1 MSAGTGDTPLS
12 NKLKVREFDLVN
24 YLETPA
30 DVAAYL
36 AVVADEDGDDPAQLS
51 AALSQVLRSRGGN
64 KLELNAFVEM
74 LHAVGL
80 RISIGL
86 VRAVLPSKG

>member
-12 NKLKVREFDLVN
+12 NKLKVREFDLVD

-36 AVVADEDGDDPAQLS
+36 AVVADEDGGDPGQLT
-51 AALSQVLRSRGGN
+51 AALGDVLRSRGGN
-64 KLELNAFVEM
+64 KLDLKAFVDI

-80 RISIGL
+80 RMRIEP
-86 VRAVLPSKG
+86 V

>member
-1 MSAGTGDTPLS
+1 MSAGAGDTPSS

-36 AVVADEDGDDPAQLS
+36 GAWLT
-51 AALSQVLRSRGGN
+51 
-64 KLELNAFVEM
+64 KTEM
-74 LHAVGL
+74 ILTSC
-80 RISIGL
+80 RW
-86 VRAVLPSKG
+86 R

>member
-1 MSAGTGDTPLS
+1 MSAGTGDTPLL
-12 NKLKVREFDLVN
+12 NTLKVREFDLVN

-36 AVVADEDGDDPAQLS
+36 AVVAGEDGGDPGQLT
-51 AALSQVLRSRGGN
+51 AALGDVLRSRGGN
-64 KLELNAFVEM
+64 KLDLKAFVEI

-80 RISIGL
+80 RMRIEP
-86 VRAVLPSKG
+86 V

>member
-1 MSAGTGDTPLS
+1 MSAGTGDTPSS

-36 AVVADEDGDDPAQLS
+36 AVVADEDGGDPGQLTV
-51 AALSQVLRSRGGN
+51 ALRDVLRSRGGS
-64 KLELNAFVEM
+64 KLDLKAFVEI
-74 LHAVGL
+74 LHAVDL
-80 RISIGL
+80 RMRIEP
-86 VRAVLPSKG
+86 V

>member
-1 MSAGTGDTPLS
+1 MSAGTGDTPSS
-12 NKLKVREFDLVN
+12 NKLKVRELDLVN

-36 AVVADEDGDDPAQLS
+36 AVVADEDGDDPDQLT
-51 AALSQVLRSRGGN
+51 AALGHVLRSRGGN
-64 KLELNAFVEM
+64 KLDLKAFVEI

-80 RISIGL
+80 RMRIEPL
-86 VRAVLPSKG
+86 